1 MPNWIQLEELEMGDP
16 NNTKR
21 SHKLIDK
28 RDELFLKTDNPPELT
43 QLSEIYGSHLF
54 LPTRKQQKTSLQQ
67 QLENIYTSK
76 VKKSD
81 KLFKSPARITLPH
94 PDTYETRRQTEDIIL
109 SSFGF

>member
-1 MPNWIQLEELEMGDP
+1 MTNWYQLEELEREDP
-16 NNTKR
+16 NNTQR

-28 RDELFLKTDNPPELT
+28 RDEIFLGIDNPPELT
-43 QLSEIYGSHLF
+43 KLSEVYDPHLF
-54 LPTRKQQKTSLQQ
+54 LPTKNQQKTSLQQ

-76 VKKSD
+76 TNPSD
-81 KLFKSPARITLPH
+81 KLFKSPARITPPH